1 MRRCRHDGASVTSV
15 LRIDAH
21 QHYWQ
26 LGRSDYAWMAEPH
39 AAIRRDFMPRDL
51 APLLR
56 TAGIAGTVLVQ
67 ADATARETDFLL
79 EVAAVTPG
87 VLGVV
92 GWVDFTAVDAV
103 AEVERRAA
111 QKPICGLR
119 PMLEFI
125 DDPDW
130 ILQPAFDAVFRAMIR
145 CGLRFDALIHPP
157 HLPALLTLARRYP
170 DLSIVIDHG
179 AKPKIAAWRDQ
190 RGGAESW
197 GAGLRALAGCPNVWC
212 KLSGLLTEA
221 GRDWQ
226 AGDLLPYMIVL
237 RDLFGPERLIWGS
250 DWPVMTLAGSYAEWL
265 DLTAQVLHG
274 LTPEEDAAIRGG
286 NALRF
291 YGLQV

>member
-1 MRRCRHDGASVTSV
+1 M

-21 QHYWQ
+21 QHYWT
-26 LGRSDYAWMAEPH
+26 LGRSDYAWMAAPH
-39 AAIRRDFMPRDL
+39 AAIRRDFMPVDL
-51 APLLR
+51 EPLLQR
-56 TAGIAGTVLVQ
+56 SDIAGTVLVQ

-79 EVAAVTPG
+79 EVAAAAPS

-92 GWVDFTAVDAV
+92 GWVDFAAADAV
-103 AEVERRAA
+103 VQVERRAA
-111 QKPICGLR
+111 QAPIRGLR

-130 ILQPAFDAVFRAMIR
+130 ILQPAFDPVFRAMIR

-157 HLPALLTLARRYP
+157 HLPAILKLAQRHP
-170 DLSIVIDHG
+170 DLPIVIDHG

-190 RGGAESW
+190 RGGAEVW
-197 GAGLRALAGCPNVWC
+197 GGGLRALAACQNVWC

-226 AGDLLPYMIVL
+226 AADLLPYMIVL
-237 RDLFGPERLIWGS
+237 RDLFGPQRLIWGS
-250 DWPVMTLAGSYAEWL
+250 DWPVMTLAGSYADWL
-265 DLTAQVLHG
+265 DLTAQALHG
-274 LTPEEDAAIRGG
+274 LTPDEEAAVRGG

-291 YGLQV
+291 YGLQG

>member
-1 MRRCRHDGASVTSV
+1 MTA
-15 LRIDAH
+15 LPPRIDAH

-39 AAIRRDFMPRDL
+39 AAIRRDFMPPDL

-56 TAGIAGTVLVQ
+56 AANIAGTVLVQ

-79 EVAAVTPG
+79 DVAACTPN

-92 GWVDFTAVDAV
+92 GWVDFTAADAV
-103 AEVERRAA
+103 AEVERRTM
-111 QKPICGLR
+111 QSPIRGLR

-130 ILQPAFDAVFRAMIR
+130 ILQPGFDPVFRAMIR
-145 CGLRFDALIHPP
+145 GNLRFDALIHPP
-157 HLPALLTLARRYP
+157 HLPAILTLAQRYP

-179 AKPKIAAWRDQ
+179 GKPKIAAWQGQ
-190 RGGAESW
+190 RGGAETW
-197 GAGLRALAGCPNVWC
+197 GGGLRALAACPNVWC

-221 GRDWQ
+221 GKGWQ
-226 AGDLLPYMIVL
+226 AADLLPYMMVL
-237 RDLFGPERLIWGS
+237 RDLFGPDRLIWGS
-250 DWPVMTLAGSYAEWL
+250 DWPVMTLAGSYADWL
-265 DLTAQVLHG
+265 NLTAQALHG
-274 LTPEEDAAIRGG
+274 LTPDEDAAIRGG